1 MSKKPTS
8 KRTMTDAEIQ
18 ALNERRLMET
28 VAKRASFYR
37 ANPNRFAKDY
47 LNLNLRI
54 FQQIII
60 VMMNLSTNFAL
71 LCARGQGKSFIIAVF
86 CCIRAILYPGSKIV
100 VTSKTRAQAYEIID
114 KIEKELMP
122 KSALLRSEIN
132 IKKSSFT
139 VAGGTIMFWNNSYIQ
154 IVTANDNSR
163 HFRANVLVNRCLAM

>member
-114 KIEKELMP
+114 KIARYNAKVQDIY
-122 KSALLRSEIN
+122 REI
-132 IKKSSFT
+132 
-139 VAGGTIMFWNNSYIQ
+139 TI
-154 IVTANDNSR
+154 TDKR
-163 HFRANVLVNRCLAM
+163 